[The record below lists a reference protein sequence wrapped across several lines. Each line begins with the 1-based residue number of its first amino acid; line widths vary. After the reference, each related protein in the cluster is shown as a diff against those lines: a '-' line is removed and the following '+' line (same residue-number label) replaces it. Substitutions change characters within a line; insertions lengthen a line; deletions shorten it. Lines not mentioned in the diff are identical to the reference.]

1 MNIKTEIQPTFDY
14 INNWLN
20 VIENNMKSSIND
32 QVNESML
39 NIKDS
44 NTLKDDNR
52 KLHSKVEDLE
62 MKLYE
67 SELSLNRLDLYNQRN
82 YIEVQVI
89 P

>member
-20 VIENNMKSSIND
+20 VIENNMKSSISD